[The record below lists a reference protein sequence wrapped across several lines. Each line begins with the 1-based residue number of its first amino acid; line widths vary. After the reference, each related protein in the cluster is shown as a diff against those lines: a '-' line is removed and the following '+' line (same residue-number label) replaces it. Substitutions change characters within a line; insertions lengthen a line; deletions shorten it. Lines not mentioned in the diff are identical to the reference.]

1 MNYRSIVH
9 KLLNFICAFL
19 PMNNEIILESHPDL
33 TCNTWPLFQFMLKKK
48 LNENIRITWLV
59 NKPEQ
64 YEKMYNDLLNIS
76 FIEIRP
82 NGFIKRLKKYI
93 RCNRARCIITSNRHV
108 SKNVVGKEQVNI
120 YLDHGSPLKDCKDIF
135 ESINFSCDYYISQG
149 PLFTETIMEQYNLD
163 KTQVVCLGLP
173 RNDELFTNK
182 NNKEFLY
189 DDIND
194 FNKIIIWVPTF
205 REHKNKKRVD
215 VDSHFPFGIP
225 ILYTEND
232 LRLLNDYLLKR
243 KVLLIIKPHPAQDLS
258 VLKDFN
264 NSNIRFLYNSD
275 LEKYDIQT
283 NELLAQTDAMISDY
297 SSIYWDYLLLER
309 PIGITLDDYE
319 PYKEQFGFAFEN
331 PLDVLVGVYIYNI
344 HDLISFIEQVVQNK
358 DVKKT
363 QRKVLLKKA
372 QIEPINESTKRVYE
386 FVVKKLTEKY
396 NRRFE

>member
-1 MNYRSIVH
+1 MNYRIIVH
-9 KLLNFICAFL
+9 KLLNFICALL

-48 LNENIRITWLV
+48 LNKKIRITWLV
-59 NKPEQ
+59 NNPEQ
-64 YEKMYNDLLNIS
+64 YEKIYNNLFNIS
-76 FIEIRP
+76 FIEIKP
-82 NGFIKRLKKYI
+82 KGFIKRLKKYI

-108 SKNVVGKEQVNI
+108 SKNKVGKDQVNI
-120 YLDHGSPLKDCKDIF
+120 YLDHGSPLKDCKAIF
-135 ESINFSCDYYISQG
+135 KSINFSCDYYISQG
-149 PLFTETIMEQYNLD
+149 PLFVETIMEQYDLN

-182 NNKEFLY
+182 NSIEILY

-225 ILYTEND
+225 ILYTENEIWQ
-232 LRLLNDYLLKR
+232 LNDYLLKR
-243 KVLLIIKPHPAQDLS
+243 NVLLIIKPHPAQDLS

-264 NSNIRFLYNSD
+264 SSNIRFLYNSD

-319 PYKEQFGFAFEN
+319 QYKEQFGFAFEN
-331 PLDVLVGVYIYNI
+331 PLDVLVGEFIYNT
-344 HDLISFIEQVVQNK
+344 HDLITFIEQVIQNK
-358 DVKKT
+358 DVNKEK
-363 QRKVLLKKA
+363 RKVLLKKA
-372 QIEPINESTKRVYE
+372 QIEPVNESTKRVYE
-386 FVVKKLTEKY
+386 FVVKKLNEI
-396 NRRFE
+396 ES